1 MPVVLE
7 KETKVNLQQV
17 MALANRF
24 ILTKLPDRFSVGLP
38 KSVAF
43 PTRRLWVVPVMLTYP
58 HVGIVGEVG
67 MVAVDAEQ
75 ETVVGWTPFQEMEE
89 LARQLYQEKKHEIEI
104 AFS

>member
-1 MPVVLE
+1 MSVVLE

-24 ILTKLPDRFSVGLP
+24 ILSRLPDRFSAGLP

-43 PTRRLWVVPVMLTYP
+43 PTRRLWVVPVILTYP
-58 HVGIVGEVG
+58 HIGIVGEVG

-75 ETVVGWTPFQEMEE
+75 KTVVGWTPFQEMEE
-89 LARQLYQEKKHEIEI
+89 LATQLYQEKKHEIEI